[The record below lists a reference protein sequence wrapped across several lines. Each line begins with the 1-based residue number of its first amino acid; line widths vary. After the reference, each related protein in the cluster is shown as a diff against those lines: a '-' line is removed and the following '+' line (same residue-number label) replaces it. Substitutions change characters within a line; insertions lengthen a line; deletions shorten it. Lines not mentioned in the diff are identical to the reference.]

1 MLIRSELGSERRWM
15 TNRSEEAPEESNY
28 GATCRE
34 YSSSGQKAQTQTND
48 VGRHREAEEQ
58 VVCHGHLHNSRLTN
72 VDHDKEDKGMRKPH
86 LLDFHLSLMHCLGE
100 WLTCTCMSSRF

>member
-34 YSSSGQKAQTQTND
+34 YSSSGESTN
-48 VGRHREAEEQ
+48 
-58 VVCHGHLHNSRLTN
+58 TN
-72 VDHDKEDKGMRKPH
+72 Q
-86 LLDFHLSLMHCLGE
+86 
-100 WLTCTCMSSRF
+100 